1 MNNINF
7 HKFMVDLVL
16 LLGLI
21 LLYFEKGT
29 GHAVHEWTGILLFL
43 LLLWHLCLNWNWIV
57 LCCRNFFGKL
67 PLKTRLNFIWNIFL
81 YWILCIMVFTGILIS
96 RVFTPGF
103 NIKIKNDP
111 FMSYVHHQLP
121 NILFLMIGV
130 HLIIHYRW
138 IFQCCSQFFGK
149 QSQRKTVN
157 SSIEHLIDQTQQQ
170 ESKQ

>member
-1 MNNINF
+1 MNDIRF
-7 HKFMVDLVL
+7 HKFMVDIVL

-43 LLLWHLCLNWNWIV
+43 LLLWHLCLNWNWIA
-57 LCCRNFFGKL
+57 LCSRKFFGKL

-103 NIKIKNDP
+103 NIKIVNDP

-121 NILFLMIGV
+121 KILFVMIGV

-138 IFQCCSQFFGK
+138 IFQCCSLYFGK
-149 QSQRKTVN
+149 GSPRT
-157 SSIEHLIDQTQQQ
+157 QTLSNK
-170 ESKQ
+170 ESKELQEQKESK